1 MSADAKPARTSPTS
15 QPLTATELVELLNQ
29 MANRPYDT
37 EGSLVPEEVVDE
49 RTHALQAAELA
60 LTSGA
65 DDELVLAA
73 ALHDVG
79 RAEQVRRM
87 YPNLPHEVAGGAFA
101 RDRLT
106 ERIAWVIEQHVPA
119 KRYLVAT
126 DPNYRS
132 LLSPTSVTT
141 LGLQGGPMSPAEVIR
156 FEGHPWHG
164 QAVILRRWDDQAKDP
179 SRPGITMDELAA
191 VHHRWAS
198 SVRR

>member
-1 MSADAKPARTSPTS
+1 MNDDVKPTGTSPTFR
-15 QPLTATELVELLNQ
+15 PLTATELVELLNA
-29 MANRPYDT
+29 MADRPYDT
-37 EGSLVPEEVVDE
+37 EGSLIPEEAVDE

-60 LTSGA
+60 LTSDA

-79 RAEQVRRM
+79 RAEQVRRA
-87 YPNLPHEVAGGAFA
+87 YPNLPHELAGGAFA

-106 ERIAWVIEQHVPA
+106 DRIAWVIEHHVPA

-141 LGLQGGPMSPAEVIR
+141 LGLQGGPMSPVEVTR
-156 FEGHPWHG
+156 FERNPWHA
-164 QAVILRRWDDQAKDP
+164 QAVTLRRWDDQAKDP
-179 SRPGITMDELAA
+179 NRPGLTMDELVA
-191 VHHRWAS
+191 VHDRWAS
-198 SVRR
+198 SLRH